1 MSMKGHKLYSTITV
15 RHLYKSSFL
24 SYFSAQSHLVNEK
37 GEIFD
42 YRQIEGNA
50 DTNIVFQKCFLL
62 TLKICV
68 KLN

>member
-1 MSMKGHKLYSTITV
+1 MKGHKIYSTLIV
-15 RHLYKSSFL
+15 RNLYKSSFL

-50 DTNIVFQKCFLL
+50 DTNIVFRMCSLL
-62 TLKICV
+62 T
-68 KLN
+68 